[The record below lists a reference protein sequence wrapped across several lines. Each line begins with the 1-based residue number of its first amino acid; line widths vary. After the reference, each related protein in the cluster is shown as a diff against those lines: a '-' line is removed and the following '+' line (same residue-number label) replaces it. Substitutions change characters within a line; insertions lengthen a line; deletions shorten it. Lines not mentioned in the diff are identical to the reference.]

1 MKKAFL
7 LFAVMLAA
15 ILIFAAC
22 SGNEEPQPDPVQPD
36 NQEQADATPA
46 PVEEPGDVEEP
57 EDDDDRMFAETFRI
71 RWLEEG
77 RPHLYDDNN
86 MVEQMI
92 NEMLNVEIEYI
103 QIPHIQFEE
112 QLGLILAS
120 RDLPDIINFLNLAGT
135 AEWAMQGAIIPLD
148 DLLESHGQ
156 DILSHWIEDD
166 WLRVRSAT
174 DGRIYGIPAITDV
187 PGAFSVMYRQDM
199 LEYLELESPRTLDEF
214 IAVLEAVRDGF
225 DDVIPYAGLLRPF
238 QNAFGIQS
246 TVWQIYNDEYVTRF
260 THPNYV
266 EYLELMVQMYSDRL
280 IDPEFFT
287 RNAVTANIE
296 ELFFSN
302 RAFMTEQWA
311 AFAQTATTTIRE
323 IHPEAIMMSTD
334 PIVGPHGHQQIM
346 GRSRWMAAGAIS
358 SQADRPEDLMR
369 VLNWFFTYD
378 GITLTNFGVEGE
390 TFEYVNGEQRL
401 LPDFAGFI
409 ESRRVGIN
417 KAVAPIVMTSE
428 YFFQAQLAG
437 LTTDEISPEIRLFY
451 DGMMR
456 NIPFIYLPAHT
467 FTTPAFTANWAN
479 IYQVLTDSE
488 VQTIIGAQSI
498 EAHLNNIARERA
510 NGLDE
515 IAREMNESLDM
526 VR

>member
-7 LFAVMLAA
+7 LIA
-15 ILIFAAC
+15 ILLVAALMFTAC
-22 SGNEEPQPDPVQPD
+22 SRDEEEQPAQTVQPDTQEQAAATPDPV
-36 NQEQADATPA
+36 E
-46 PVEEPGDVEEP
+46 VEEP
-57 EDDDDRMFAETFRI
+57 EVEDDRMFAETFHI

-86 MVEQMI
+86 MVEQML
-92 NEMLNVEIEYI
+92 NELLNVEIEYI
-103 QIPHIQFEE
+103 QIPFVQFEE
-112 QLGLILAS
+112 QMGLILAS

-148 DLLESHGQ
+148 NLLESYGQ
-156 DILSHWIEDD
+156 DIMSHWIEDD

-174 DGRIYGIPAITDV
+174 DGLIYGIPAITDV

-199 LEYLELESPRTLDEF
+199 LEYLGLESPTTLDEF
-214 IAVLEAVRDGF
+214 VAVLEAVRDGF

-238 QNAFGIQS
+238 ENAFGIRS
-246 TVWQIYNDEYVTRF
+246 TIWQIYNDEYVTRF
-260 THPNYV
+260 THPNY
-266 EYLELMVQMYSDRL
+266 EAYLEFMVQMYADRL

-287 RNAVTANIE
+287 RNTVTANIE

-311 AFAQTATTTIRE
+311 AFAETATRTINE
-323 IHPEAIMMSTD
+323 IVPEAIMISTD
-334 PIVGPHGHQQIM
+334 PILGPLGHQQIM
-346 GRSRWMAAGAIS
+346 GRSRWMSAGAIS

-378 GITLTNFGVEGE
+378 GITLTNFGVEGV

-401 LPDFAGFI
+401 LPDYASFI

-428 YFFQAQLAG
+428 YFFQAQLMG
-437 LTTDEISPEIRLFY
+437 QTVDQISPETRLFY

-456 NIPFIYLPAHT
+456 NIPFIYLPAHI
-467 FTTPAFTANWAN
+467 FTTPAFTANWTN
-479 IYQVLTDSE
+479 IEQVLLDSE
-488 VQTIIGAQSI
+488 VQTIIGAQTI

-515 IAREMNESLDM
+515 IKREMNEAFDM

>member
-1 MKKAFL
+1 MKRKL
-7 LFAVMLAA
+7 VLFAILVATLMLAA
-15 ILIFAAC
+15 C
-22 SGNEEPQPDPVQPD
+22 SRETEPAQPGNQGG
-36 NQEQADATPA
+36 ATA
-46 PVEEPGDVEEP
+46 
-57 EDDDDRMFAETFRI
+57 EDGRMFAETFHI

-92 NEMLNVEIEYI
+92 NELLNVEIEYI
-103 QIPHIQFEE
+103 QIPHVQFVE

-120 RDLPDIINFLNLAGT
+120 RDLPDVINFLNLAGT

-148 DLLESHGQ
+148 DLLESYGQ
-156 DILSHWIEDD
+156 DILANWLPDD
-166 WLRVRSAT
+166 WIRVRSAT
-174 DGRIYGIPAITDV
+174 DGKIYGIPAVTDV

-199 LEYLELESPRTLDEF
+199 LEYLGLQAPTTLDEF

-246 TVWQIYNDEYVTRF
+246 TAWQIYNDEYVTRF
-260 THPNYV
+260 THPHYI
-266 EYLELMVQMYSDRL
+266 EYMELMIRMYADRL

-311 AFAQTATTTIRE
+311 AFAETATRTIAE
-323 IHPEAIMMSTD
+323 IAPEAIMISTD
-334 PIVGPHGHQQIM
+334 PIRGPHGHQQIM

-358 SQADRPEDLMR
+358 SQADRPADLMR

-417 KAVAPIVMTSE
+417 KAVAPIVMTNE
-428 YFFQAQLAG
+428 YFFQAQLG
-437 LTTDEISPEIRLFY
+437 GQTVDQISPETRLFY

-488 VQTIIGAQSI
+488 VQTIIGAQSLEDHIRTI
-498 EAHLNNIARERA
+498 EREMA

-515 IAREMNESLDM
+515 ITREMNAAFDM